1 MTIPMPVGLYIPT
14 MAVGAGFGRLFGEV
28 LYVLGL
34 RPEPLSALFAVVGMC
49 EREHMSRFAMF

>member
-49 EREHMSRFAMF
+49 ERENI